1 MKRYEQFKFFTKIR
15 KIANWRANSR
25 IPPERDTRRI
35 FDEKGVSAPKKLTY
49 FFKKNRIK
57 NNDFRLKNM
66 KNT

>member
-1 MKRYEQFKFFTKIR
+1 MSNLNFSQKFGKSQIEE
-15 KIANWRANSR
+15 R

-35 FDEKGVSAPKKLTY
+35 FDEKGVSASKKLTY